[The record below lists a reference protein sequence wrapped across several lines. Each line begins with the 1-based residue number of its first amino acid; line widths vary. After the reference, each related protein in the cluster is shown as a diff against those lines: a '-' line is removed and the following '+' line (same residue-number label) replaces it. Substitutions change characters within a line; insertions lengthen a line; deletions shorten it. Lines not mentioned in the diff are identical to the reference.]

1 VDTEEGSRHVNADKA
16 SVCVIIP
23 AWNAE
28 KTIGRAI
35 NSALDQKE
43 VDEVFVVDDAST
55 DATVAVASASCDGTQ
70 RLRVIRQAQNSG
82 PSAARNLAIAQSTAP
97 YLAILDSDDFFLP
110 GRFAPLLTLPGW
122 DALADNLAFI
132 KEAHAPSFD
141 AAKLRMF
148 DTNPKRLS
156 LAEFVRGNISHPNRP
171 RAELGFA
178 KPLIKRAF
186 LDKHDLRYDENLR
199 LGEDYALYARI
210 LTLGGAFLQVQR
222 CGYIAVERGSSLSAN
237 HRTADLLALLAFDKD
252 LLNIVLDEDTRSV
265 IHLHMIQLNL
275 KVNHRNFLHDKKI
288 NGFLPAMFNIMGEPQ
303 MLFDVAK
310 LVLRDKLEFLRGQST
325 SSAELRYLFN

>member
-1 VDTEEGSRHVNADKA
+1 VNADKA

-28 KTIGRAI
+28 QTIGRAI

-43 VDEVFVVDDAST
+43 VAEVLVVDDAST

-110 GRFAPLLTLPGW
+110 GRFAPLLALPGW
-122 DALADNLAFI
+122 DAVADNLAFI
-132 KEAHAPSFD
+132 KEAHASSFD
-141 AAKLRMF
+141 AAELRMF
-148 DTNPKRLS
+148 DANPKRLS
-156 LAEFVRGNISHPNRP
+156 LAEFVLGNISHPDRP

-178 KPLIKRAF
+178 KPIIKRAF

-210 LTLGGAFLQVQR
+210 LTLGGKFWQVQR
-222 CGYIAVERGSSLSAN
+222 CGYIAVERRSSLSAN
-237 HRTADLLALLAFDKD
+237 HRTADLLALIEFDKD
-252 LLNIVLDEDTRSV
+252 LLYIMTDEDIRSA
-265 IHLHMIQLNL
+265 IYLHMIQLNM
-275 KVNHRNFLHDKKI
+275 KVNHRNFLHNKKVK
-288 NGFLPAMFNIMGEPQ
+288 GFLPAILNIIDDPQ
-303 MLFDVAK
+303 MLFGVAK
-310 LVLRDKLEFLRGQST
+310 LILRDKLASLRNQST
-325 SSAELRYLFN
+325 SSVESVELRYLF